1 MKKRS
6 GHDIIFLWSHP
17 RSVSSA
23 MERIMLERGDMTTL
37 HEPFIYLYYVHDRK
51 KTLDYFDPD
60 PDHPTSYHDIREMVL
75 AAAEQGPVFVKDKN
89 SQDKRYFS
97 TGRSV

>member
-1 MKKRS
+1 
-6 GHDIIFLWSHP
+6 
-17 RSVSSA
+17 
-23 MERIMLERGDMTTL
+23 MLERGDMTAL
-37 HEPFIYLYYVHDRK
+37 HEPFIYLYYVHDRR

-60 PDHPTSYHDIREMVL
+60 HPPSYHDIREMVL